1 MFKHLLLPTD
11 GSQLSRAAI
20 QKSVQF
26 AKSINA
32 KVTGLYVMPV
42 FHAVTSKTEMLDDTD
57 EGFAREC
64 KALAEQFLSVIEDAA
79 KATDVACET
88 DLVISDHPYEAIIKA
103 AEEKG
108 CDLIAMASHG
118 RKGVQGLTL
127 GSETQKVLTNSKI
140 PVLVF
145 R

>member
-1 MFKHLLLPTD
+1 MR
-11 GSQLSRAAI
+11 GSQGSAKPSRI
-20 QKSVQF
+20 NSSQSLKPLQRQRTWP
-26 AKSINA
+26 AKPIS
-32 KVTGLYVMPV
+32 
-42 FHAVTSKTEMLDDTD
+42 
-57 EGFAREC
+57 
-64 KALAEQFLSVIEDAA
+64 
-79 KATDVACET
+79 
-88 DLVISDHPYEAIIKA
+88 ISDHPYEAIIKA

-127 GSETQKVLTNSKI
+127 GSETQKGFDQQQI

>member
-1 MFKHLLLPTD
+1 
-11 GSQLSRAAI
+11 
-20 QKSVQF
+20 
-26 AKSINA
+26 
-32 KVTGLYVMPV
+32 
-42 FHAVTSKTEMLDDTD
+42 MLDDTD

-64 KALAEQFLSVIEDAA
+64 KALADQFLSVIEAAA

-88 DLVISDHPYEAIIKA
+88 DLVIDHPYEAIIKA

-127 GSETQKVLTNSKI
+127 GSETQKGFDQQQNTRARVSLRA
-140 PVLVF
+140 PVYVRQLHCARIAAIASQRACSIWGSVSVSIS
-145 R
+145 